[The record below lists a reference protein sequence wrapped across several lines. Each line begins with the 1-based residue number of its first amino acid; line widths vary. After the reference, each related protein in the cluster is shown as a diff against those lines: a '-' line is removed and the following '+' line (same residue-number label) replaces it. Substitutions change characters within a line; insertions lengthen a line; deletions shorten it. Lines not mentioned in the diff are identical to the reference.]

1 MISDLNQLTNSY
13 LAFTLFKRRMIR
25 GKSSMIL
32 KLKQT
37 IKKVLETKAKET
49 YYLYH
54 ITIMQNTVLFI

>member
-1 MISDLNQLTNSY
+1 
-13 LAFTLFKRRMIR
+13 
-25 GKSSMIL
+25 MIL

-37 IKKVLETKAKET
+37 IKKLLETNAKEI